1 MKKLWIIIGTISI
14 TLMVIVL
21 LIVFVP
27 KSQALD
33 YTSFPKNY
41 NYLEND
47 GDIEIEF
54 PIFYSEKENIL
65 IQKENVN
72 DSLLTSKDESIIV
85 PLNIESITY
94 QEAIVLK
101 EKTFYKYLYKFTFKA
116 KELND
121 HTILIPDAYLKI
133 IYKDTKALKFHL
145 GSFSYYQEESFNTSN
160 NDLRITYLKG
170 IVNEINGEKRV
181 VAIDLKIANNTNK
194 TLVLNSMNIYDQN
207 INVSHSLIKEVD
219 YDLASNELI
228 SNVIANY
235 SYREIDT
242 SSYSL
247 ELEPYEEKHLVIPLG
262 YKDDVVVNEFAFR
275 ISYLKDEEENSYYL
289 GKFLFFEE
297 TRYTENELAKMIVY
311 RYDHSS

>member
-14 TLMVIVL
+14 ILMVIIL

-27 KSQALD
+27 KPQALD
-33 YTSFPKNY
+33 YTSFSKNY
-41 NYLEND
+41 NYLENE
-47 GDIEIEF
+47 GDIEIDF

-101 EKTFYKYLYKFTFKA
+101 GKTFYKYLYKFTFKA

-121 HTILIPDAYLKI
+121 YTILIPDAYLKI
-133 IYKDTKALKFHL
+133 IYKDTKALKLHL

-160 NDLRITYLKG
+160 NDLRLTYLKG

-207 INVSHSLIKEVD
+207 INVSHSLIKEID

-228 SNVIANY
+228 SNVIDNY
-235 SYREIDT
+235 NYREIDT

-247 ELEPYEEKHLVIPLG
+247 DLEPYEEKHLIIPLG
-262 YKDDVVVNEFAFR
+262 YKDDVVANEFAFR
-275 ISYLKDEEENSYYL
+275 IDYLKDEEENSYYL
-289 GKFLFFEE
+289 GKFLFLG
-297 TRYTENELAKMIVY
+297 N
-311 RYDHSS
+311 